1 MDFEMRS
8 GRGSHYGHNGPK
20 WPKNGPKWK
29 LLFFTLL
36 MFKKTLMSVL
46 AHFVSLLVQNWT
58 PGDNFIIQSAKSDF
72 FHFWSKITEKWSKQG
87 QNEAFCAEMIIL
99 K

>member
-1 MDFEMRS
+1 MAAIMAIMAP
-8 GRGSHYGHNGPK
+8 NGPK
-20 WPKNGPKWK
+20 MAQNGNSF
-29 LLFFTLL
+29 FFTLL

-58 PGDNFIIQSAKSDF
+58 PGNNFIIQSAKSDF

>member
-1 MDFEMRS
+1 MRC
-8 GRGSHYGHNGPK
+8 GVAVAAIMAIMAPNGPK
-20 WPKNGPKWK
+20 MVQNGNC
-29 LLFFTLL
+29 FFLTLL

-87 QNEAFCAEMIIL
+87 QNEAFCA
-99 K
+99 

>member
-1 MDFEMRS
+1 MRC
-8 GRGSHYGHNGPK
+8 GVAVAAIMAIIAPIGPK
-20 WPKNGPKWK
+20 MAQNGNCF
-29 LLFFTLL
+29 FFTLL

-87 QNEAFCAEMIIL
+87 QNETFCA
-99 K
+99 

>member
-1 MDFEMRS
+1 MAIMAP
-8 GRGSHYGHNGPK
+8 NGPK
-20 WPKNGPKWK
+20 MAPNGKWF
-29 LLFFTLL
+29 FFTLL
-36 MFKKTLMSVL
+36 MCKKTLMSVL

>member
-1 MDFEMRS
+1 MAAIMAIMAP
-8 GRGSHYGHNGPK
+8 NGPK
-20 WPKNGPKWK
+20 MAQNGNSF
-29 LLFFTLL
+29 FFTLL

-58 PGDNFIIQSAKSDF
+58 PGNNFIIQSAKSDF

-87 QNEAFCAEMIIL
+87 QNEAFCA
-99 K
+99 

>member
-1 MDFEMRS
+1 MRC
-8 GRGSHYGHNGPK
+8 GVAVAAIMAIMAPNGPK
-20 WPKNGPKWK
+20 MTHNGNN
-29 LLFFTLL
+29 FFLTLL